1 MLLLST
7 DINQMLVCSLLLV
20 CGVAHHYNNLYLKK
34 KSPLKQ
40 KLGYNQFQCKCRKL
54 NAANHK

>member
-34 KSPLKQ
+34 KVPFKT
-40 KLGYNQFQCKCRKL
+40 KIRV
-54 NAANHK
+54 